1 MNLGWMSATVYW
13 LNFCCSGNLSLPLK
27 SLRDEPAAGCH
38 YLFAQSAQKCADLT
52 ELLPARRFL
61 AGGGWTVTSS
71 NLYKYQCICY
81 YRLSFTVLLTVLQ

>member
-61 AGGGWTVTSS
+61 AGGVDS
-71 NLYKYQCICY
+71 NQQQSLQVSVY
-81 YRLSFTVLLTVLQ
+81 LLL

>member
-27 SLRDEPAAGCH
+27 SLRDSRLPAATIFSHG
-38 YLFAQSAQKCADLT
+38 QRSKCADLT

-61 AGGGWTVTSS
+61 AGGVDS
-71 NLYKYQCICY
+71 NQQQSLQVSVY
-81 YRLSFTVLLTVLQ
+81 LLL